1 MKVEVHIDPTLT
13 HAKVVVCAPA
23 RSPEMERLV
32 RQLEEL
38 AAPSTFTV
46 FRDGEARRLPLP
58 DILRFYADGKGVSC
72 QTTTG
77 IYTVRERLY
86 ELEEALAG
94 TRLVRVSHSEVVNL
108 NHVTALDLS
117 LTGTIKM
124 TLDGGTTVYVS
135 RRYVKK
141 IKQALDL

>member
-1 MKVEVHIDPTLT
+1 MNVEVHIDPQLT
-13 HAKVVVCAPA
+13 QTKVVIHAPA
-23 RSPEMERLV
+23 RSPQVEQLAH
-32 RQLEEL
+32 QLEEL
-38 AAPSTFTV
+38 TAPSTFTA
-46 FRDGEARRLPLP
+46 FRDGEARLLPLT

-77 IYTVRERLY
+77 TYTVRERLY
-86 ELEEALAG
+86 ELEEALVG
-94 TRLVRVSHSEVVNL
+94 TRLVRVSNSEVVNL

>member
-1 MKVEVHIDPTLT
+1 MKVEVHIDPQLT
-13 HAKVVVCAPA
+13 HTHVVIRAPA
-23 RSPEMERLV
+23 RSPQVEQLV
-32 RQLEEL
+32 RQLKEL
-38 AAPSTFTV
+38 ATPSTFTA
-46 FRDGEARRLPLP
+46 FRDGEARLLPLS

-72 QTTTG
+72 QTITG
-77 IYTVRERLY
+77 PYTVRERLY

-108 NHVTALDLS
+108 NRVTALDLS

-124 TLDGGTTVYVS
+124 TLEGGTTVYVS

>member
-1 MKVEVHIDPTLT
+1 MKVEVHIDPQLT
-13 HAKVVVCAPA
+13 QTQVVIHAPA
-23 RSPEMERLV
+23 RSPQVEQLV

-46 FRDGEARRLPLP
+46 FRDGEARLLPLS

-94 TRLVRVSHSEVVNL
+94 TRLVRVSHSEVVNQL
-108 NHVTALDLS
+108 QRVAKVFED
-117 LTGTIKM
+117 
-124 TLDGGTTVYVS
+124 
-135 RRYVKK
+135 
-141 IKQALDL
+141 

>member
-1 MKVEVHIDPTLT
+1 MKVEVHIDPQLT
-13 HAKVVVCAPA
+13 QAKVVIHAPA
-23 RSPEMERLV
+23 RSLQVERLV

-38 AAPSTFTV
+38 TAPSTFTA
-46 FRDGEARRLPLP
+46 FRDGEARLLPLS

-72 QTTTG
+72 QATSGT
-77 IYTVRERLY
+77 YTVRERLY
-86 ELEEALAG
+86 ELEEALTG
-94 TRLVRVSHSEVVNL
+94 TRFVRVSNSEVVNL
-108 NHVTALDLS
+108 NRVTALDLS

-124 TLDGGTTVYVS
+124 TLEGGTTVYVS

>member
-1 MKVEVHIDPTLT
+1 MKVEVHIDPQLT
-13 HAKVVVCAPA
+13 QAKVVIHAPA
-23 RSPEMERLV
+23 RSPQVEQLA
-32 RQLEEL
+32 RQLEAL
-38 AAPSTFTV
+38 ATPSTFTV
-46 FRDGEARRLPLP
+46 FRDGEARRLPLS

-77 IYTVRERLY
+77 TYTVRERLY

-94 TRLVRVSHSEVVNL
+94 TRFVRVSHSEVVNL
-108 NHVTALDLS
+108 NRVTALDLS

-124 TLDGGTTVYVS
+124 TLEGGTTVYVS